1 MLATEHASVDFVGG
15 PTNLPGFRSDSS
27 QELFGIPSRI
37 PGSRASYLQQMFGI
51 PSRLPGARM
60 SDGAGDGMFGL
71 GQEDKGPGPGWLTIT
86 LGITAA
92 AAVAGLAYCLLSG
105 NKAQPRGMTLGEA
118 RQRAAKAAQAC
129 R

>member
-1 MLATEHASVDFVGG
+1 M
-15 PTNLPGFRSDSS
+15 
-27 QELFGIPSRI
+27 FGIPSRI
-37 PGSRASYLQQMFGI
+37 PGSRASYDQEMFGL
-51 PSRLPGARM
+51 PSRIPGARM
-60 SDGAGDGMFGL
+60 SAGDGMFGL